1 MLCSVI
7 APVSLL
13 RVSLSSWKGRSGVNC
28 VGIQNDSE
36 NAYRVGL
43 AGEDPLGDVEVWYAG
58 KPFLLH
64 VLHRHP
70 RCFTLS
76 LE

>member
-13 RVSLSSWKGRSGVNC
+13 RVSLSSWKGRSGMNNC
-28 VGIQNDSE
+28 VVIQND
-36 NAYRVGL
+36 AYRVGL
-43 AGEDPLGDVEVWYAG
+43 AGEDPLGDVEIRYAG